1 MKLTKNKILKILKT
15 NNQSYKNNKKNK
27 YCDIF
32 TCNNKF
38 KKYNINNKSIKKIKK
53 YKKKLNNLNKI
64 KKYYRGGAPRDNLEL
79 LIKQLVSLIEQDQ
92 LEENKE
98 VIKTKL
104 MEAYNTLKGIKQSN
118 EPEFKTSLENL
129 NQKSLEIINH
139 KGNINEDLKKQF
151 DDVKKKHIDYEK
163 IQIEYIIRPLTML
176 NNIKSIYYKKYQVE
190 KSYKIDLYTIAN
202 KIGAQAFPQN
212 KMDDFKTNFKAA
224 KVKIEEQYPEE
235 AKKEN
240 DDQQESIEQAAVQA
254 AINNAVNS
262 AQKELNNDAEKKI
275 AEEAAVQAEIN
286 DAIYSAERELNE
298 DAKKK
303 LAEEAAV
310 QAAINDAIDSA
321 QRELNGDAEI
331 EIPEQAAL
339 QVPIKPGE
347 QKKIINPANN
357 YPALSLLNN
366 NRTPRFCTSY
376 DDFKPEGRGL
386 DSVGGSRSY
395 FSTRKLD
402 DPICSSSLLLKDPN
416 YPIFDLVDLSK
427 NPIYK
432 VDGDN
437 KLRITFQNI
446 SEELINNL
454 VTLLCILIT
463 NLLNTSQNIS
473 QVTKDNLI
481 EIIESVLFNSTKYD
495 ILLLQQFP
503 NEDINIQELLKN
515 FI

>member
-275 AEEAAVQAEIN
+275 AEEAAVQA
-286 DAIYSAERELNE
+286 
-298 DAKKK
+298 
-303 LAEEAAV
+303 
-310 QAAINDAIDSA
+310 AINDAIDSA